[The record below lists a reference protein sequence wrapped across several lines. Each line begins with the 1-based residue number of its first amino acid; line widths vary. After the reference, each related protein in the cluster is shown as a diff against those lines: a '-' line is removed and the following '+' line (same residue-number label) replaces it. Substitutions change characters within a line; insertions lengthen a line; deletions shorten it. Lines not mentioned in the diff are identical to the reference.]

1 MNRKSIM
8 KPLAFMLC
16 ITSAFMLTSCKQNVG
31 TSEDNPVIEEVVI
44 DESEKYKFAFSGI
57 DMNNPYYETLES
69 VISKTI
75 QDDGHTIVTIDP
87 KNDSQLQVEQLLA
100 LIDEEIDAVFV
111 APVNWIEIQP
121 AIESLSEAG
130 IAIINIDTQVK
141 DNTLVDAF
149 VGSNNTEAGVQ
160 AGTEL
165 VSLYPNG
172 GKIVIIECPT
182 INSIN
187 NRITGFEEAIS
198 KGGFE
203 VVSRFYGTGD
213 VESAKEGVANLISQQ
228 PDINIIMCG
237 NDQMALGAYEA
248 IKEAN
253 MDIKIMGIDGS
264 PGIKSLIKSGD
275 DLILGTIA
283 QTPITIGKTAV
294 SVALD
299 VLSGEKFSKTIYI
312 ETFFINEENVAIYG
326 TESWQ

>member
-1 MNRKSIM
+1 MSKKLII
-8 KPLAFMLC
+8 KTLVLASCVVSTF
-16 ITSAFMLTSCKQNVG
+16 ILTSCKQNVG

-44 DESEKYKFAFSGI
+44 DDSDKYKFAFSGI
-57 DMNNPYYETLES
+57 DMDNPYYTTLES
-69 VISKTI
+69 VIRKTI
-75 QDDGHTIVTIDP
+75 QDDGHTMIMRDP
-87 KNDSQLQVEQLLA
+87 KNDSDLQVEQLLGF
-100 LIDEEIDAVFV
+100 IDEDIDVVFV
-111 APVNWIEIQP
+111 APVDWIKIQS
-121 AIESLSEAG
+121 AIETLSDAG
-130 IAIINIDTQVK
+130 IVIINVDTQIK
-141 DNTLVDAF
+141 DNTFVDAY
-149 VGSNNTEAGVQ
+149 VGSNNTQAGTQ

-165 VSLYPNG
+165 MNLYPNG

-182 INSIN
+182 VNSIN
-187 NRITGFEEAIS
+187 NRITGFEESVS

-213 VESAKEGVANLISQQ
+213 VKSAKEGVANLIAQQ
-228 PDINIIMCG
+228 PDIDVIICG

-264 PGIKSLIKSGD
+264 PEIKALIKNGD
-275 DLILGTIA
+275 ELILGTIA

-299 VLSGEKFSKTIYI
+299 VLNGEKFSKTIYI
-312 ETFFINEENVAIYG
+312 ETFFINDENVSIYG

>member
-1 MNRKSIM
+1 MSKNSI
-8 KPLAFMLC
+8 KRTLILALC
-16 ITSAFMLTSCKQNVG
+16 LTSTILLTSCKQNVG
-31 TSEDNPVIEEVVI
+31 TSEDNPVIEEVVV
-44 DESEKYKFAFSGI
+44 DDSEKYKFAFSGI
-57 DMNNPYYETLES
+57 DMENPYYTTLES
-69 VISKTI
+69 VIRKTI
-75 QDDGHTIVTIDP
+75 QDDGHTMITRDP
-87 KNDSQLQVEQLLA
+87 KSDSELQVEQLLA
-100 LIDEEIDAVFV
+100 LVDEEIDAVFI
-111 APVNWIEIQP
+111 APVDWIEIQP
-121 AIESLSEAG
+121 AIEVLNEAG
-130 IAIINIDTQVK
+130 ITIINVDTQIK

-213 VESAKEGVANLISQQ
+213 VKSAKEGVANLIEQQ
-228 PDINIIMCG
+228 PDINVIMCG

-253 MDIKIMGIDGS
+253 MDVKVLGIDGS
-264 PGIKSLIKSGD
+264 PDIKALIKNAD
-275 DLILGTIA
+275 DLVLGTIA

-294 SVALD
+294 SVAMD

-312 ETFFINEENVAIYG
+312 ETFFINEENVSIYG